1 MDAQRFRQ
9 GCESTILVDELPPLS
24 KLRQK
29 VAGCYKLFGM
39 CPEGEVVGLDVMGN
53 VHCLRAE
60 QHKNRSVCEETGAPC
75 EMEAEPSRILGV
87 IHLLRDF
94 MVSNF
99 VTREGALREKPSQEA
114 AEDTVPLPEDAGDG
128 RIGRADYDDEDRGVS
143 RYLSEEEKEKRRDP
157 P

>member
-1 MDAQRFRQ
+1 MDAQRFKQ
-9 GCESTILVDELPPLS
+9 GCESTILVEELPPLS

-29 VAGCYKLFGM
+29 VAGCYALFGM

-60 QHKNRSVCEETGAPC
+60 RRQDRSLCEETGVPC
-75 EMEAEPSRILGV
+75 DLEAKPSRILGV

-99 VTREGALREKPSQEA
+99 VTREGVLPEKPPQEA
-114 AEDTVPLPEDAGDG
+114 AEETLSIPEGAEGT
-128 RIGRADYDDEDRGVS
+128 IGRADYDDEDRGIS
-143 RYLSEEEKEKRRDP
+143 RYLSKEEKAKRRERP
-157 P
+157 

>member
-1 MDAQRFRQ
+1 MDAARFKRK
-9 GCESTILVDELPPLS
+9 CESAILVDELPPLS

-29 VAGCYKLFGM
+29 VAGCYELFGM

-60 QHKNRSVCEETGAPC
+60 QHEGRSVCEETGSPC
-75 EMEAEPSRILGV
+75 SLEARSSRILGV

-99 VTREGALREKPSQEA
+99 VTREGALPEKESPE
-114 AEDTVPLPEDAGDG
+114 VPGETISIPEDAKGMVG
-128 RIGRADYDDEDRGVS
+128 RSDYDDEDRGIS
-143 RYLSEEEKEKRRDP
+143 RYLSDREKAKRREGS
-157 P
+157 